1 MTESSDNQEG
11 VYAMIAEIDK
21 GKGKGK
27 DSVVALLEDG
37 LLQCRDFVEGGVV
50 TYNPTRSRSPIRL
63 AAASGASRIR
73 SRSPEAAILS
83 VPKRKR
89 EYQKRM
95 KIFIYTLSGEN
106 TMLYMKPRET
116 IKRLKAVIQEIKNIP
131 MRQQRLVFNQQALED
146 HYRLSDYYIQAD
158 STITLVITDA
168 MEIYIKPRNGARIR
182 LEVYASDTI
191 DNLKAKIEEL
201 SGGSGLPPC
210 DQRLSH
216 NGRLL
221 ALTCTNGASFTP
233 YSTLSEWNI
242 EHHSTVH
249 LDWDV
254 GTAVLIRR
262 SCCGLLSCP
271 STPCCAA

>member
-1 MTESSDNQEG
+1 MSESNDNQEG
-11 VYAMIAEIDK
+11 VYAMIAEVDK

-27 DSVVALLEDG
+27 DSVVALSEDG
-37 LLQCRDFVEGGVV
+37 LLQCRDFFEG
-50 TYNPTRSRSPIRL
+50 PIRL
-63 AAASGASRIR
+63 NAAAAASRIR

-83 VPKRKR
+83 VPKHKR
-89 EYQKRM
+89 EHQKRM
-95 KIFIYTLSGEN
+95 KIFIYTLSGQN
-106 TMLYMKPRET
+106 TMLYMKPSDT
-116 IKRLKAVIQEIKNIP
+116 IKILKEVIQEKKNIP
-131 MRQQRLVFNQQALED
+131 MRQQRLAFNQQALED

-158 STITLVITDA
+158 STLTLAITDA

-221 ALTCTNGASFTP
+221 ALTCNGASFTP

-249 LDWDV
+249 LDSYV

-262 SCCGLLSCP
+262 S
-271 STPCCAA
+271 

>member
-1 MTESSDNQEG
+1 MSESSDNQEG
-11 VYAMIAEIDK
+11 VNAMLAEVDK

-27 DSVVALLEDG
+27 DSVVALSEDG
-37 LLQCRDFVEGGVV
+37 LLQCRDFFEG
-50 TYNPTRSRSPIRL
+50 PIRL
-63 AAASGASRIR
+63 NAAAAASRIR

-83 VPKRKR
+83 GPKHKR
-89 EYQKRM
+89 EHQEHM
-95 KIFIYTLSGEN
+95 KISIYTLSGQN
-106 TMLYMKPRET
+106 TMLYMKPSDT
-116 IKRLKAVIQEIKNIP
+116 IKILKEVIQEKKNIP
-131 MRQQRLVFNQQALED
+131 MRQQRLAFNQQALED

-158 STITLVITDA
+158 STLTLAITDA

-191 DNLKAKIEEL
+191 ENLKAKIEEL

-216 NGRLL
+216 NGRPL
-221 ALTCTNGASFTP
+221 ALTCNGASFTP

-254 GTAVLIRR
+254 YAM
-262 SCCGLLSCP
+262 
-271 STPCCAA
+271 

>member
-1 MTESSDNQEG
+1 ML
-11 VYAMIAEIDK
+11 AEVDK

-27 DSVVALLEDG
+27 DSVVALSQDG
-37 LLQCRDFVEGGVV
+37 LLQWRDFVEVGVV
-50 TYNPTRSRSPIRL
+50 TKKWSTRSRSPIRL
-63 AAASGASRIR
+63 TAAAGASRIR

-131 MRQQRLVFNQQALED
+131 MHQQRLVFNQQALED

-210 DQRLSH
+210 DQRLWH

-221 ALTCTNGASFTP
+221 AYTRNGASDTP
-233 YSTLSEWNI
+233 LFFEHSNQTLSEWNI

-254 GTAVLIRR
+254 GTGVLIRR

>member
-1 MTESSDNQEG
+1 MSGSSDNQEG
-11 VYAMIAEIDK
+11 VNAMLAEVDK

-27 DSVVALLEDG
+27 DSVVALSQDG
-37 LLQCRDFVEGGVV
+37 LLQWRDFVEVGVV
-50 TYNPTRSRSPIRL
+50 TKKWSTRSRSPIRL
-63 AAASGASRIR
+63 NAAAAASRIR

-89 EYQKRM
+89 EHQKRM
-95 KIFIYTLSGEN
+95 KIFIYTFSGEN
-106 TMLYMKPRET
+106 TVLYMKPRET

-131 MRQQRLVFNQQALED
+131 MRQQRLAFNQQALED

-158 STITLVITDA
+158 STLTLAVTDA
-168 MEIYIKPRNGARIR
+168 MQIYIKPRNGARIR

-221 ALTCTNGASFTP
+221 ALTCNGASFTP

>member
-1 MTESSDNQEG
+1 VFFAAMTESSDNQEG

-21 GKGKGK
+21 GKGKGN
-27 DSVVALLEDG
+27 DSVVALLDDG
-37 LLQCRDFVEGGVV
+37 LLQCRDFVEVGVV
-50 TYNPTRSRSPIRL
+50 TKKWSTRSRSPLRL
-63 AAASGASRIR
+63 AVAAGASRIR
-73 SRSPEAAILS
+73 SHSPEVAILS
-83 VPKRKR
+83 VPKHKR

-95 KIFIYTLSGEN
+95 KIFIHTLSGEN
-106 TMLYMKPRET
+106 TTLYMKPRET
-116 IKRLKAVIQEIKNIP
+116 IKRLKAMIQELKNIP

-158 STITLVITDA
+158 STLTLAITDA
-168 MEIYIKPRNGARIR
+168 MQIYIKPRNGARIR

-221 ALTCTNGASFTP
+221 AYTRERASDSPWFFEH
-233 YSTLSEWNI
+233 SNQTLSEFNI
-242 EHHSTVH
+242 EHQSTVH
-249 LDWDV
+249 LDWDNSDDL
-254 GTAVLIRR
+254 GA
-262 SCCGLLSCP
+262 
-271 STPCCAA
+271 

>member
-1 MTESSDNQEG
+1 VFFAAMSESSDNQEG
-11 VYAMIAEIDK
+11 VYAMIAEVDK

-63 AAASGASRIR
+63 TAAAGASRIR
-73 SRSPEAAILS
+73 SRSPDAAILS

-158 STITLVITDA
+158 STLTLAVTDA
-168 MEIYIKPRNGARIR
+168 MQIYIKPRNGARIR

-221 ALTCTNGASFTP
+221 AYTRERASDSPWFFEH
-233 YSTLSEWNI
+233 SNQTLSEFNI
-242 EHHSTVH
+242 EHQSTVH
-249 LDWDV
+249 LDWDNSDDL
-254 GTAVLIRR
+254 GA
-262 SCCGLLSCP
+262 
-271 STPCCAA
+271 

>member
-1 MTESSDNQEG
+1 MSESSDNQEG
-11 VYAMIAEIDK
+11 VYAMIAEVDK

-63 AAASGASRIR
+63 TAAAGASRIR

-89 EYQKRM
+89 AYQKRM

-158 STITLVITDA
+158 STLTLAVTDA
-168 MEIYIKPRNGARIR
+168 MQIYIKPRNGARIR

-221 ALTCTNGASFTP
+221 AYTRNGASDTHLFFGHSP
-233 YSTLSEWNI
+233 VHPDLAHQTLSEWNI

-254 GTAVLIRR
+254 GTAVLFRR
-262 SCCGLLSCP
+262 
-271 STPCCAA
+271 

>member
-1 MTESSDNQEG
+1 MSESSDNQEG
-11 VYAMIAEIDK
+11 VYAMIAEVDK

-50 TYNPTRSRSPIRL
+50 TYSPTRSRSPIRL
-63 AAASGASRIR
+63 AAAAGASRIG
-73 SRSPEAAILS
+73 SRSPEAASLS

-95 KIFIYTLSGEN
+95 KIFIHTLSGEN
-106 TMLYMKPRET
+106 TTLYMKPRET
-116 IKRLKAVIQEIKNIP
+116 IKRLKAMIQELKNIP

-158 STITLVITDA
+158 STLTLAVTDA
-168 MEIYIKPRNGARIR
+168 MQIYIKPRNGARIR

-210 DQRLSH
+210 EQRLSH
-216 NGRLL
+216 HGRLL
-221 ALTCTNGASFTP
+221 AYTRNGPSDTHLFFGHSPVHPDLAHQ
-233 YSTLSEWNI
+233 TLMEWNI

-249 LDWDV
+249 LDWDE
-254 GTAVLIRR
+254 GTAVLLRR
-262 SCCGLLSCP
+262 
-271 STPCCAA
+271 